1 MNSEE
6 KKVMRGLMLMVAGI
20 IWLLIDLGILEW
32 RHFIPTVL
40 IAIGLLLIVKGLWR
54 GGEREA

>member
-1 MNSEE
+1 MSTEE
-6 KKVMRGLMLMVAGI
+6 DRVIGGLMLMIAGT

-54 GGEREA
+54 GGKRET